1 MRIYDFIL
9 TIIASFILVALV
21 MNASIYS
28 YVEQKYHIELF
39 DTNDGFLELIG
50 RPKIWLD
57 NARNAL
63 LPSVEDLALLQSL
76 EEAKEKGS
84 KEKSSELSQDDS
96 QKSLWQR
103 LMGIDNA
110 EDLQEKEVRYP
121 IISDEGN
128 LVLKQDSTFIF
139 IGDSMMQGVGM
150 TLASELKKR
159 GFSVINIAK
168 QSTGLTYTHFFDWG
182 KALSEAFVK
191 NPHINVVVMM
201 VGANDPYAMPKM
213 KYGSEEWVETYSSR
227 IKQII
232 DTSLENGAV
241 VVWYSAPF
249 VRKEPLNSRLI
260 FLNSLYGEQIKKAS
274 QLLLDANSALAP
286 DGIYTSYIKNDK
298 GKSIRVRG
306 EDGIHFSGDGSRAL
320 SKLLLDRLEI
330 IDKEHNELEN
340 PAIAKPQSKKTTT
353 TPRNITQNQTAN
365 ELENLSQ
372 NPLQNQPQNL
382 PQSNPQSLQQDL
394 QKTTL
399 PTLPNPQN
407 LQSNQSLQNPP
418 KQPKPTQNPLPNPPQ
433 NPPQNLPQNP
443 IDFDTNTAKQESHT
457 KPSTQTKQTKDGIA
471 NDEAESLE
479 HTLQRVKNRE
489 KNRANNQNPPK
500 KPKALDKQN
509 FNESNEVD
517 LANKASEAS
526 EANKDSTPIKD
537 KKQKKDKTQKRKWN
551 ELFEDTSKKNPQE
564 HKNEQN
570 PHKEQHQKDTT
581 KPTNS
586 TTPQNTQPKQ
596 KLESSDITKR
606 GA

>member
-9 TIIASFILVALV
+9 TLIASFILVALM

-39 DTNDGFLELIG
+39 DTNDGFLEMLG

-76 EEAKEKGS
+76 QEAQEKS
-84 KEKSSELSQDDS
+84 TKDKSSELSQEES

-103 LMGIDNA
+103 LMGIDNV
-110 EDLQEKEVRYP
+110 EILQKEEVRYP
-121 IISDEGN
+121 LISKEGN

-213 KYGSEEWVETYSSR
+213 KYGGDEWVETYSNR

-249 VRKEPLNSRLI
+249 MRKEPLNSRLI
-260 FLNSLYGEQIKKAS
+260 FLNSLYEAQIKKAK

-306 EDGIHFSGDGSRAL
+306 EDGIHFSGEGSRAL

-330 IDKEHNELEN
+330 IDKENNELET
-340 PAIAKPQSKKTTT
+340 PTIAKKPHSPKINNIAQDT
-353 TPRNITQNQTAN
+353 TPNQTAN
-365 ELENLSQ
+365 DLENK
-372 NPLQNQPQNL
+372 PQNL
-382 PQSNPQSLQQDL
+382 PQNKPQNQLSPQDL
-394 QKTTL
+394 PKAI
-399 PTLPNPQN
+399 LPN
-407 LQSNQSLQNPP
+407 LQ
-418 KQPKPTQNPLPNPPQ
+418 KPQ
-433 NPPQNLPQNP
+433 NPPQNPLPNKPQNP
-443 IDFDTNTAKQESHT
+443 TQNTIDFDTNTTKQESKT
-457 KPSTQTKQTKDGIA
+457 KSTTQTKHTKDGLA
-471 NDEAESLE
+471 NDEVESLE

-489 KNRANNQNPPK
+489 KDRANNQNPPK

-509 FNESNEVD
+509 LNEPKEAD
-517 LANKASEAS
+517 LENEAS
-526 EANKDSTPIKD
+526 EGNKDTTNRKTKQSKTDKKEKKD
-537 KKQKKDKTQKRKWN
+537 KKQKRKWN
-551 ELFEDTSKKNPQE
+551 ELFEDNPSKENPQG

-570 PHKEQHQKDTT
+570 PQETPHKEQNQKTPHTT
-581 KPTNS
+581 KPKNPSHSTNNAN
-586 TTPQNTQPKQ
+586 PQPKQ
-596 KLESSDITKR
+596 KLDSSDTTKR

>member
-9 TIIASFILVALV
+9 TLIASFILVALM

-39 DTNDGFLELIG
+39 DTNDGFLEMLG

-76 EEAKEKGS
+76 QEAQEKS
-84 KEKSSELSQDDS
+84 TKDKSSELSQEES

-103 LMGIDNA
+103 LMGIDNV
-110 EDLQEKEVRYP
+110 EILQKEEVRYP
-121 IISDEGN
+121 LISKEGN

-213 KYGSEEWVETYSSR
+213 KYGGEEWVETYSNR

-249 VRKEPLNSRLI
+249 MRKEPLNSRLI
-260 FLNSLYGEQIKKAS
+260 FLNSLYEAQMKKAK

-306 EDGIHFSGDGSRAL
+306 EDGIHFSGEGSRAL

-330 IDKEHNELEN
+330 IDKENDELETHT
-340 PAIAKPQSKKTTT
+340 IAKTPHSPKINNIAQDT
-353 TPRNITQNQTAN
+353 TPNQTAN
-365 ELENLSQ
+365 DLENK
-372 NPLQNQPQNL
+372 PQNL
-382 PQSNPQSLQQDL
+382 PQNKPQNQLSPQDL
-394 QKTTL
+394 PKAI
-399 PTLPNPQN
+399 LPN
-407 LQSNQSLQNPP
+407 LQ
-418 KQPKPTQNPLPNPPQ
+418 KPQ
-433 NPPQNLPQNP
+433 NPPQNPLPNQPQNTP
-443 IDFDTNTAKQESHT
+443 QNTIDFDTNTTKQESKT
-457 KPSTQTKQTKDGIA
+457 KSTTQTKQTKDALA
-471 NDEAESLE
+471 NDEVESLE

-489 KNRANNQNPPK
+489 KDRANNQNPPK

-509 FNESNEVD
+509 LNEPKEAD
-517 LANKASEAS
+517 LENEAS
-526 EANKDSTPIKD
+526 EGNKDATNIKNKQSKTDKKEKKD
-537 KKQKKDKTQKRKWN
+537 KKQKRKWN
-551 ELFEDTSKKNPQE
+551 ELFEDNPSKENPQG

-570 PHKEQHQKDTT
+570 PQNPQETPHKEQNQKTPHTT
-581 KPTNS
+581 KPKNPSHSTNNAN
-586 TTPQNTQPKQ
+586 PQPKQ
-596 KLESSDITKR
+596 KLDSSDTTKR

>member
-9 TIIASFILVALV
+9 TIIASFILVALM

-39 DTNDGFLELIG
+39 DTQEGFLEILG
-50 RPKIWLD
+50 KPKIWLD
-57 NARNAL
+57 SARNAI

-76 EEAKEKGS
+76 QEEKEKSS
-84 KEKSSELSQDDS
+84 KDKSSELSQDSS

-103 LMGIDNA
+103 LMGIDSLDNI
-110 EDLQEKEVRYP
+110 EILKKEEVRYP
-121 IISDEGN
+121 LISKDGN

-182 KALSEAFVK
+182 RALSEAFVK

-249 VRKEPLNSRLI
+249 MRKEPLNSRLI
-260 FLNSLYGEQIKKAS
+260 FLNSLYEAQMRKAK

-306 EDGIHFSGDGSRAL
+306 EDGIHFSGEGSRAL

-330 IDKEHNELEN
+330 IDKENNELEN
-340 PAIAKPQSKKTTT
+340 PTIAKKPHSPKTTKTAQNITTNQTPPNTQHLIQNLPQSK
-353 TPRNITQNQTAN
+353 TQKQD
-365 ELENLSQ
+365 LPQDLSK
-372 NPLQNQPQNL
+372 NQPQNL
-382 PQSNPQSLQQDL
+382 
-394 QKTTL
+394 
-399 PTLPNPQN
+399 QN
-407 LQSNQSLQNPP
+407 L
-418 KQPKPTQNPLPNPPQ
+418 Q
-433 NPPQNLPQNP
+433 NPPQNT
-443 IDFDTNTAKQESHT
+443 IDFDTNNTKQESRT
-457 KPSTQTKQTKDGIA
+457 KSTTQATQTKDELGK
-471 NDEAESLE
+471 DEAESLE
-479 HTLQRVKNRE
+479 NTLQRVKNRE
-489 KNRANNQNPPK
+489 KNREKDGVNNQNLPK
-500 KPKALDKQN
+500 KQKALDKDIQN
-509 FNESNEVD
+509 PSESKEAD
-517 LANKASEAS
+517 LANEAS
-526 EANKDSTPIKD
+526 ESMKDSTNTKDKQQKTDKKEKKD
-537 KKQKKDKTQKRKWN
+537 KKQKRKWN
-551 ELFEDTSKKNPQE
+551 ELFEDNNSKENPQE
-564 HKNEQN
+564 HRNEKNPQN
-570 PHKEQHQKDTT
+570 LQETPHKEQNKKDSSTTKST

-586 TTPQNTQPKQ
+586 TNNANPQPKP
-596 KLESSDITKR
+596 KLESSNITKR

>member
-9 TIIASFILVALV
+9 TLIASFILVALM

-39 DTNDGFLELIG
+39 DTNDGFLEMLG

-76 EEAKEKGS
+76 QEAQEKS
-84 KEKSSELSQDDS
+84 TKDKSSELSQEES

-103 LMGIDNA
+103 LMGIDNV
-110 EDLQEKEVRYP
+110 EILQKEEVRYP
-121 IISDEGN
+121 LISKEGN

-213 KYGSEEWVETYSSR
+213 KYGGDEWVETYSNR

-249 VRKEPLNSRLI
+249 MRKEPLNSRLI
-260 FLNSLYGEQIKKAS
+260 FLNSLYEAQIKKAK

-306 EDGIHFSGDGSRAL
+306 EDGIHFSGEGSRAL

-330 IDKEHNELEN
+330 IDKENNELET
-340 PAIAKPQSKKTTT
+340 PTIAKKPHSPKINNIAQDT
-353 TPRNITQNQTAN
+353 TPNQTAN
-365 ELENLSQ
+365 DLENK
-372 NPLQNQPQNL
+372 PQNL
-382 PQSNPQSLQQDL
+382 PQNKPQNQLSPQDL
-394 QKTTL
+394 SKAI
-399 PTLPNPQN
+399 LPNLQKPQN
-407 LQSNQSLQNPP
+407 
-418 KQPKPTQNPLPNPPQ
+418 PQ
-433 NPPQNLPQNP
+433 NPPQNPLPNQPQNTP
-443 IDFDTNTAKQESHT
+443 QNTIDFDTNTTKQESKT
-457 KPSTQTKQTKDGIA
+457 KSTTQTKRTKDGLA
-471 NDEAESLE
+471 NDEVESLE

-489 KNRANNQNPPK
+489 KDRANNQNPPK

-509 FNESNEVD
+509 LNEPKEAD
-517 LANKASEAS
+517 LENEAS
-526 EANKDSTPIKD
+526 EGNKDTTNIKTKQSKTDKKEKKD
-537 KKQKKDKTQKRKWN
+537 KKQKRKWN
-551 ELFEDTSKKNPQE
+551 ELFEDNPSKENPQG

-570 PHKEQHQKDTT
+570 PQNPQETPHKEQNQKTPHTT
-581 KPTNS
+581 KPKNPSHPTNNAN
-586 TTPQNTQPKQ
+586 PQPKQ
-596 KLESSDITKR
+596 KLDSSDTTKR

>member
-9 TIIASFILVALV
+9 TLIASFILVALM

-39 DTNDGFLELIG
+39 DANDGFLEMLG

-76 EEAKEKGS
+76 QEAQEKS
-84 KEKSSELSQDDS
+84 TKDKSSELSQEES

-103 LMGIDNA
+103 LMGIDNV
-110 EDLQEKEVRYP
+110 EILQKEEVRYP
-121 IISDEGN
+121 LISKEGN

-213 KYGSEEWVETYSSR
+213 KYGGEEWVETYSNR

-249 VRKEPLNSRLI
+249 MRKEPLNSRLI
-260 FLNSLYGEQIKKAS
+260 FLNSLYEAQIKKAK

-306 EDGIHFSGDGSRAL
+306 EDGIHFSGEGSRAL

-330 IDKEHNELEN
+330 IDKENNELET
-340 PAIAKPQSKKTTT
+340 PTIAKKPHSPKIN
-353 TPRNITQNQTAN
+353 NIAQDIAPNQTAN
-365 ELENLSQ
+365 DLENK
-372 NPLQNQPQNL
+372 PQNL
-382 PQSNPQSLQQDL
+382 PQN
-394 QKTTL
+394 K
-399 PTLPNPQN
+399 
-407 LQSNQSLQNPP
+407 
-418 KQPKPTQNPLPNPPQ
+418 PQ
-433 NPPQNLPQNP
+433 NPTQNP
-443 IDFDTNTAKQESHT
+443 IDFDTNTTKQESKT
-457 KPSTQTKQTKDGIA
+457 KSTTQAKQTKDGLA
-471 NDEAESLE
+471 NDEVESLE

-489 KNRANNQNPPK
+489 KDRANNQNPPK
-500 KPKALDKQN
+500 KPKALDRQN
-509 FNESNEVD
+509 LNEPKEAD
-517 LANKASEAS
+517 LENDASEG
-526 EANKDSTPIKD
+526 NKDSTNIKNKQSKTDKKD
-537 KKQKKDKTQKRKWN
+537 KKDKKQKRKWN
-551 ELFEDTSKKNPQE
+551 ELFEDNPSKENLQG

-570 PHKEQHQKDTT
+570 PQNPQETPHKEQNQKNPHTT
-581 KPTNS
+581 KPKNPPNPTNNAN
-586 TTPQNTQPKQ
+586 PQPKQ
-596 KLESSDITKR
+596 KLDSSDTTKR